1 MHCSIEEGLRQQ
13 ALNRAQR
20 VRKHTSDTDMIHRHD
35 GGSLSATSTENT
47 PRKKQK
53 PYSDDSSTENSLL
66 EAEPPQPETPLSEIE
81 LVFKPYPKD
90 ANDKTEESRYIKTTA
105 NATGINFFGS

>member
-1 MHCSIEEGLRQQ
+1 
-13 ALNRAQR
+13 
-20 VRKHTSDTDMIHRHD
+20 MIHRND
-35 GGSLSATSTENT
+35 AGSLSATSTENT

-66 EAEPPQPETPLSEIE
+66 EPDPPQHETQLSEIE

-90 ANDKTEESRYIKTTA
+90 GNERGDESRYIKTTA
-105 NATGINFFGS
+105 NATGNSFFFVFEKI